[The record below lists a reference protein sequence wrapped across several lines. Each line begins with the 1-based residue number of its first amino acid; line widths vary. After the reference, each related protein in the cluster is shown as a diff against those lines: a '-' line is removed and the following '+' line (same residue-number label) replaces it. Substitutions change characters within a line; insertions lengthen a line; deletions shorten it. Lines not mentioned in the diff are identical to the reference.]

1 MYFVVQRFRSTVQ
14 ANTQSKFTASYVQ
27 VIIVGLHLAS
37 INKFLMNYAPT
48 PLFLCRNIQMLVMT
62 IYHQILGSMHLQ

>member
-14 ANTQSKFTASYVQ
+14 VNTQSKFTVAYVQ
-27 VIIVGLHLAS
+27 VIIVGLHLVS

-48 PLFLCRNIQMLVMT
+48 PFFFAGTIQCW
-62 IYHQILGSMHLQ
+62 